1 MDILK
6 HEKLLTLDD
15 VMENIA
21 ELDRSLACT
30 YTLGSSP
37 TCVCVCCVCVFAV
50 PSLGDI
56 LEALGEKAVIS
67 FQKMNAVLPR
77 FLCTGVCSRTCRVP
91 AHRVPW
97 RTGAANPE
105 DYTKYTPIL

>member
-37 TCVCVCCVCVFAV
+37 TCVCVCVCVCVC
-50 PSLGDI
+50 
-56 LEALGEKAVIS
+56 
-67 FQKMNAVLPR
+67 LP
-77 FLCTGVCSRTCRVP
+77 CQ
-91 AHRVPW
+91 A
-97 RTGAANPE
+97 
-105 DYTKYTPIL
+105 

>member
-37 TCVCVCCVCVFAV
+37 TCVCVCCVCVCVCRA
-50 PSLGDI
+50 
-56 LEALGEKAVIS
+56 K
-67 FQKMNAVLPR
+67 PR
-77 FLCTGVCSRTCRVP
+77 
-91 AHRVPW
+91 
-97 RTGAANPE
+97 
-105 DYTKYTPIL
+105 

>member
-37 TCVCVCCVCVFAV
+37 TCVCVCVCVVLCVC
-50 PSLGDI
+50 
-56 LEALGEKAVIS
+56 
-67 FQKMNAVLPR
+67 LP
-77 FLCTGVCSRTCRVP
+77 CQ
-91 AHRVPW
+91 A
-97 RTGAANPE
+97 
-105 DYTKYTPIL
+105 

>member
-37 TCVCVCCVCVFAV
+37 TCVCVCVCCVCVFAV

-67 FQKMNAVLPR
+67 FQKMTLKSKKMFKHWPTTLKAP
-77 FLCTGVCSRTCRVP
+77 
-91 AHRVPW
+91 
-97 RTGAANPE
+97 
-105 DYTKYTPIL
+105 